1 MMPTPTRGAV
11 VDDASESVQEI
22 AQDITSELTS
32 EVSLPEKA
40 NTQTTNTQATN
51 TQATNTGN
59 TDEATRLRAEE
70 KAKIINRLRRL
81 EGQVRGLQRMVE
93 EERSCQ
99 EVLTLLSGV
108 RSALNATADR
118 VLVNYLEHCQL
129 DIERGETDMQD
140 LVKAVKLARG

>member
-1 MMPTPTRGAV
+1 MSTPTSEAV
-11 VDDASESVQEI
+11 AEVISELNSESSTELITEVNEI
-22 AQDITSELTS
+22 SPQRAD
-32 EVSLPEKA
+32 V
-40 NTQTTNTQATN
+40 
-51 TQATNTGN
+51 
-59 TDEATRLRAEE
+59 TDEADRLRAEE

-118 VLVNYLEHCQL
+118 VLVNYLEHCQVDAEHGEA
-129 DIERGETDMQD
+129 DIQE

>member
-1 MMPTPTRGAV
+1 MPTPT
-11 VDDASESVQEI
+11 
-22 AQDITSELTS
+22 SELIAEAEVIS
-32 EVSLPEKA
+32 EVNSEP
-40 NTQTTNTQATN
+40 TTELTTELTTEVMREINSQEM
-51 TQATNTGN
+51 GV
-59 TDEATRLRAEE
+59 TDEAARLRAEE

-118 VLVNYLEHCQL
+118 VLVNYLEHCQI
-129 DIERGETDMQD
+129 DVERGEADIQE

>member
-1 MMPTPTRGAV
+1 MSTP
-11 VDDASESVQEI
+11 
-22 AQDITSELTS
+22 TS
-32 EVSLPEKA
+32 EVIAEAEVISEVNSEPTAELTTELTTEVMRETNSPEMDV
-40 NTQTTNTQATN
+40 
-51 TQATNTGN
+51 

-118 VLVNYLEHCQL
+118 VLVNYLEHCQI
-129 DIERGETDMQD
+129 DAERGEADIQE

>member
-1 MMPTPTRGAV
+1 MPTSTSPSAAV
-11 VDDASESVQEI
+11 YEAVNEAVSEAVDETKLTSELI
-22 AQDITSELTS
+22 SELTS
-32 EVSLPEKA
+32 KVSTSE
-40 NTQTTNTQATN
+40 
-51 TQATNTGN
+51 TGT
-59 TDEATRLRAEE
+59 TDEVARLRAEE

-118 VLVNYLEHCQL
+118 VLVNYLEHCKV
-129 DIERGETDMQD
+129 DIASGEADMQE

>member
-1 MMPTPTRGAV
+1 MATATNEV
-11 VDDASESVQEI
+11 VLDVISEPEDEV
-22 AQDITSELTS
+22 TELTS
-32 EVSLPEKA
+32 DASSDMP
-40 NTQTTNTQATN
+40 TQAIP
-51 TQATNTGN
+51 A
-59 TDEATRLRAEE
+59 TDEAARLRAEE

-129 DIERGETDMQD
+129 DMANGEADMQE

>member
-1 MMPTPTRGAV
+1 MMPTPT
-11 VDDASESVQEI
+11 
-22 AQDITSELTS
+22 SELIAEAEVIS
-32 EVSLPEKA
+32 EVNSEPTAEL
-40 NTQTTNTQATN
+40 TTEVMREINSQEM
-51 TQATNTGN
+51 GV
-59 TDEATRLRAEE
+59 TDEAARLRAEE

-118 VLVNYLEHCQL
+118 VLVNYLEHCQI
-129 DIERGETDMQD
+129 DVERGEADIQE